1 MSTATAPSVDPLF
14 LLKGIASLRRLT
26 GMYPAGHPAI
36 TQKLEEIDDPIQR
49 HLQESRELRLDVIHG
64 QAHLD
69 GILFRGEGESH
80 AQVLREL
87 RDLGVDSIHMRAG
100 VTREELLALSEFL
113 WQLKDTRPSEAPASI
128 DVQLAKR
135 QIHHVTLGRLV
146 PLDTRWRAAQWP
158 DAPTGPID
166 PDYEQ
171 SAALTEQTFE
181 HAAAGKGVNVGL
193 VRDIVQLLMRKV
205 AASSAA
211 LGQILAVKQ
220 YENLTYYH
228 SVNVAT
234 LSLLIARQI
243 GFDEGATAM
252 VVEAALLHDIG
263 KTRIP
268 LETLRKPGALD
279 KRERKLM
286 ESHTT
291 LGAQIL
297 VEIDGLR
304 ALTPTV
310 ALEHHRGFDG
320 SGYPDLG
327 QGIVPHLLSQLVSV
341 ADIYEAMTGARSY
354 QDPAMPEQACLVLA
368 RLAGTKLN
376 TALVKAFINAV
387 TFFPVGSVVR
397 TDRDEVGVVVR
408 TAQGEPLHPVI
419 ALIQSD
425 RLPVARGEIDTSVRD
440 GSTYQRHIVETI
452 MPPEGFSVVEFLA
465 QTQERLAVQSGR
477 DR

>member
-1 MSTATAPSVDPLF
+1 MSTETITPPAVDPLF

-36 TQKLEEIDDPIQR
+36 IQKLEEIDEPIQR
-49 HLQESRELRLDVIHG
+49 HLRESPELRLDIIHG

-69 GILFRGEGESH
+69 GIPFRGEGESH
-80 AQVLREL
+80 AQVVREL
-87 RDLGVDSIHMRAG
+87 GELGVDSIHIRAG
-100 VTREELLALSEFL
+100 ITREEILALSEFL
-113 WQLKDTRPSEAPASI
+113 WQMKDIRPGEGPGSI
-128 DVQLAKR
+128 DVLLAKR

-171 SAALTEQTFE
+171 SVAMTEQTFE

-193 VRDIVQLLMRKV
+193 VRDIVELLMRKV

-234 LSLLIARQI
+234 LSLLIARQA
-243 GFDEGATAM
+243 GFDESATAM

-268 LETLRKPGALD
+268 LEVLRKPGALD
-279 KRERKLM
+279 KRERKMM
-286 ESHTT
+286 ESHTVF
-291 LGAQIL
+291 GAQIL
-297 VEIDGLR
+297 VEIGGLH
-304 ALTPTV
+304 ALTPTA

-320 SGYPDLG
+320 TGYPDLG

-354 QDPAMPEQACLVLA
+354 QEPKMPEQACLVLA

-387 TFFPVGSVVR
+387 TFFPVGSMVR
-397 TDRDEVGVVVR
+397 TDRDEIGIVSATVP
-408 TAQGEPLHPVI
+408 GEPLHPVVT
-419 ALIQSD
+419 LMTPD
-425 RLPVARGEIDTSVRD
+425 RLPPLGGPIDTSARD
-440 GSTYQRHIVETI
+440 SSGGYERHIVETV
-452 MPPEGFSVVEFLA
+452 MPPEGFSVVEFL
-465 QTQERLAVQSGR
+465 TQVGGN
-477 DR
+477 

>member
-1 MSTATAPSVDPLF
+1 MSTVAAASSLDPLF

-36 TQKLEEIDDPIQR
+36 VQKLDEIDEPVQR
-49 HLQESRELRLDVIHG
+49 HLQDSPELRLDVIHG

-69 GILFRGEGESH
+69 GIPFRGEGESH
-80 AQVLREL
+80 TQVLREL
-87 RDLGVDSIHMRAG
+87 GELGVDSIHIRAG
-100 VTREELLALSEFL
+100 ITRDELLALSEFL
-113 WQLKDTRPSEAPASI
+113 WQLKDVRPGETAALI
-128 DVQLAKR
+128 DVQLAKHG
-135 QIHHVTLGRLV
+135 IHHVTLGRLI

-158 DAPTGPID
+158 DAPTGSID
-166 PDYEQ
+166 PDYEE
-171 SAALTEQTFE
+171 SVALTEQTFDD
-181 HAAAGKGVNVGL
+181 AAAGKGVNVGV

-243 GFDEGATAM
+243 GFDENATAM
-252 VVEAALLHDIG
+252 VVESALLHDIG

-304 ALTPTV
+304 AITPTV

-327 QGIVPHLLSQLVSV
+327 AGIVPHLLSQLVSV
-341 ADIYEAMTGARSY
+341 SDIYEAMTGARSY

-387 TFFPVGSVVR
+387 TFFPVGSMVR
-397 TDRDEVGVVVR
+397 TSRDEMAVVVR
-408 TAQGEPLHPVI
+408 TVPGEPLHPVV
-419 ALIQSD
+419 ALMTPD
-425 RLPVARGEIDTSVRD
+425 RLPQSGGEIDTSRRD
-440 GSTYQRHIVETI
+440 TGGTYERHIVETLL
-452 MPPEGFSVVEFLA
+452 PPDGFSVVDFLA
-465 QTQERLAVQSGR
+465 RVH
-477 DR
+477 

>member
-1 MSTATAPSVDPLF
+1 MSTETITPPTVDPLF

-36 TQKLEEIDDPIQR
+36 IQKLEEIDEPIQR
-49 HLQESRELRLDVIHG
+49 HLQESPELRLDIIHG

-69 GILFRGEGESH
+69 GIPFRGEGESH
-80 AQVLREL
+80 AQVVREL
-87 RDLGVDSIHMRAG
+87 GELGVDSIHIRAG
-100 VTREELLALSEFL
+100 ITREEILALSEFL
-113 WQLKDTRPSEAPASI
+113 WQMKDIRPGEGPGSI
-128 DVQLAKR
+128 DVLLAKR

-171 SAALTEQTFE
+171 SVAMTEQTFE
-181 HAAAGKGVNVGL
+181 HAAAGEGVNVGL
-193 VRDIVQLLMRKV
+193 VRDIVELLMRKV

-234 LSLLIARQI
+234 LSLLIARQA
-243 GFDEGATAM
+243 GFDESATAM

-268 LETLRKPGALD
+268 LEVLRKPGALD
-279 KRERKLM
+279 KRERKMM
-286 ESHTT
+286 ESHTVF
-291 LGAQIL
+291 GAQIL
-297 VEIDGLR
+297 VEIGGLH
-304 ALTPTV
+304 ALTPTA

-320 SGYPDLG
+320 TGYPDLG

-354 QDPAMPEQACLVLA
+354 QEPKMPEQACLVLA

-387 TFFPVGSVVR
+387 TFFPVGSMVR
-397 TDRDEVGVVVR
+397 TDRDEIGIVSATVP
-408 TAQGEPLHPVI
+408 GEPLHPVVTLM
-419 ALIQSD
+419 APD
-425 RLPVARGEIDTSVRD
+425 RLPQPGGPIDTSARD
-440 GSTYQRHIVETI
+440 SSGGYERHVVETV
-452 MPPEGFSVVEFLA
+452 MPPEGFSVVEFLS
-465 QTQERLAVQSGR
+465 RVGGN
-477 DR
+477 

>member
-1 MSTATAPSVDPLF
+1 MSTTAAVPLDPLF

-36 TQKLEEIDDPIQR
+36 VQKLAEIDGPIQQ
-49 HLQESRELRLDVIHG
+49 HLQESRDLRVDVIYG
-64 QAHLD
+64 QAHLN
-69 GILFRGEGESH
+69 GIPFRGDAESH

-87 RDLGVDSIHMRAG
+87 GELGVNSIHIRTG
-100 VTREELLALSEFL
+100 ITRDELLALSEFL
-113 WQLKDTRPSEAPASI
+113 WQLKSARASDAPGSV

-135 QIHHVTLGRLV
+135 QIHHVSLGRLV
-146 PLDTRWRAAQWP
+146 PLDTRWRATQWP
-158 DAPTGPID
+158 DAPSGPID

-171 SAALTEQTFE
+171 SVALTEQAFA
-181 HAAAGKGVNVGL
+181 HAGAGKGVDVGL
-193 VRDIVQLLMRKV
+193 VRNIVELLMRKV

-234 LSLLIARQI
+234 LSLMIARQI
-243 GFDEGATAM
+243 GFDEDSTAM

-268 LETLRKPGALD
+268 LEVLRKPGALD

-286 ESHTT
+286 EAHTT
-291 LGAQIL
+291 FGAQIL
-297 VEIDGLR
+297 VEIEGLR
-304 ALTPTV
+304 PLTPTV
-310 ALEHHRGFDG
+310 ALEHHRGFEG

-387 TFFPVGSVVR
+387 TFFPVGSMVRTSRDEIGIVVR
-397 TDRDEVGVVVR
+397 TV
-408 TAQGEPLHPVI
+408 AGEPLHPVI
-419 ALIQSD
+419 AVMTPE
-425 RLPVARGEIDTSVRD
+425 RTRRAGEIDTSVRD
-440 GSTYQRHIVETI
+440 RTGAYERHLVETV
-452 MPPEGFSVVEFLA
+452 MPPEDFSVVEFL
-465 QTQERLAVQSGR
+465 ESV
-477 DR
+477 